1 MKQSGLLLAMATFFF
16 LAIMGC
22 EEKASTTAGTAAA
35 FDLEVLISARRQ
47 GKGSWQN
54 PCERYGVTIYCT
66 TAYTSPAKI
75 SGINLRNP
83 KVAYI
88 FATRRLRN

>member
-47 GKGSWQN
+47 GKGSWQSPLREIRCNHLLYNSLHLTGKNIRNKFAQPKSCIYICN
-54 PCERYGVTIYCT
+54 PE
-66 TAYTSPAKI
+66 
-75 SGINLRNP
+75 
-83 KVAYI
+83 VA
-88 FATRRLRN
+88 